1 MDNGR
6 RQDLFSAASA
16 IGLLLALAAGT
27 FYLAEIADRFRGEPV
42 SRVASDL
49 PDSFAETV
57 LLNRTRDTGEPLF
70 RLTAERI
77 DYFSGD
83 DSTLLK
89 RPLLTSLDASQPVVT
104 LSARLGRSST
114 GGGEIL
120 LFDDVRLLRE
130 ASEREPALLI
140 TTDAAVLLPDS
151 EIARSD
157 RPVQVERGDD
167 RLTGTGMEF
176 NNSDRTL
183 RVDAQVRALF
193 TAGPRKP

>member
-1 MDNGR
+1 MDNTR
-6 RQDLFSAASA
+6 RHDLISAASA

-27 FYLAEIADRFRGEPV
+27 FYLAEIADRFRGAAV

-57 LLNRTRDTGEPLF
+57 LLNRTRDSGEPLF
-70 RLTAERI
+70 RLAAERI

-83 DSTLLK
+83 DSTLLQ
-89 RPLLTSLDASQPVVT
+89 RPLLTSLDTSQPVVT
-104 LSARLGRSST
+104 LSARTGRSTS

-120 LFDDVRLLRE
+120 LFGDVRLLRE
-130 ASEREPALLI
+130 ASALEPALLI

-157 RPVQVERGDD
+157 QPVQVERGAD